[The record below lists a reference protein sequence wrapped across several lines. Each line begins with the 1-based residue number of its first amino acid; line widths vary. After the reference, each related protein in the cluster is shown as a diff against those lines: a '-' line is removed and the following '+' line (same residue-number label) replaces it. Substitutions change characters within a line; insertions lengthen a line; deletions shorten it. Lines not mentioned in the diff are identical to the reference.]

1 MVLHTSI
8 NIDALELSNHP
19 TKHSRRMENQSV
31 NHRVFKDNQ
40 YIHSLQ
46 ATMTF
51 VTSFKHP
58 PDDLLLPNS
67 GRLDEFVQSYHSVTK
82 LEMSLDSNSI
92 RYKRDDPSQDDCS
105 FHLLGPL
112 PSSRLGPWNLRV
124 AAYPRD
130 RQFCPFTV
138 ITRIHQKHSMQFL
151 TVN

>member
-67 GRLDEFVQSYHSVTK
+67 GRLDEFVQSYHSATK

-112 PSSRLGPWNLRV
+112 PSSRTWAWAPGISEL
-124 AAYPRD
+124 
-130 RQFCPFTV
+130 Q
-138 ITRIHQKHSMQFL
+138 L
-151 TVN
+151 TQGIDNSVRSPLSPASIKNTLCSF